1 MELQRVLA
9 ADSRS
14 AMEQVVELYGND
26 ALVVSNKK
34 ANNQTEIIVAIDLA
48 SQASAALDELQAPR
62 LEEPQPRVALGNMPS
77 FDDVMESQIF
87 KSTAADQADSPM
99 PMDFAADLIDSFT
112 DDTNLLFK
120 EELDRQAL
128 LEQSTVNNR
137 IAEDRDNLKA
147 REIVDLVKQE
157 LAAMRNEF
165 KLAQQLDAWS
175 GTHCVADEMRPLVE
189 AFNETGMPIGLR
201 ALVTD
206 IINQNVDMA
215 QALTAIAEALGS
227 NVNSINLL
235 DNMQGIHVIAGSSG
249 SGKTLMVGR
258 LAKQAAL
265 NYGEHQVAIISFNDG
280 RFGAWNQSQLVG
292 SQAGVET
299 FRANSPEMLEQ
310 LLQELDSRK
319 LIIIDTPGEDVE
331 THSSSLLNLLPDAQA
346 HLVVAADAS
355 EASVKRYI
363 RPEGIEW
370 SSVMLSRLETG
381 VYPWAL
387 INTLL
392 NRDTP
397 VSVAAAEPSIID
409 PAITITGHA
418 LAQHALAHLPISFV

>member
-14 AMEQVVELYGND
+14 AMDKVVQLYGAD

-48 SQASAALDELQAPR
+48 SQATAALDELQAPR

-87 KSTAADQADSPM
+87 KSTDAGQAESSLPIDLAAE
-99 PMDFAADLIDSFT
+99 IIEGFT
-112 DDTNLLFK
+112 DNSNPVFR
-120 EELDRQAL
+120 EELNRQTL
-128 LEQSTVNNR
+128 LEQSTENNR
-137 IAEDRDNLKA
+137 IAEDRENLKA

-175 GTHCVADEMRPLVE
+175 GTHSVADEMRPLVE

-206 IINQNVDMA
+206 IINQNVDMTK
-215 QALTAIAEALGS
+215 ALAAIAEVLGS
-227 NVNSINLL
+227 GVNSINLL
-235 DNMQGIHVIAGSSG
+235 DNMQGVHVIAGSSG
-249 SGKTLMVGR
+249 SGKTLMAGR

-331 THSSSLLNLLPDAQA
+331 THSSSLLTLLPDAQP

-409 PAITITGHA
+409 PATTITGHA

>member
-1 MELQRVLA
+1 
-9 ADSRS
+9 
-14 AMEQVVELYGND
+14 
-26 ALVVSNKK
+26 
-34 ANNQTEIIVAIDLA
+34 
-48 SQASAALDELQAPR
+48 
-62 LEEPQPRVALGNMPS
+62 
-77 FDDVMESQIF
+77 
-87 KSTAADQADSPM
+87 
-99 PMDFAADLIDSFT
+99 MDFAADLIDSFT

-175 GTHCVADEMRPLVE
+175 GTHSVADEMRPLVE

-206 IINQNVDMA
+206 IINQNVDMTE
-215 QALTAIAEALGS
+215 ALTAIAETLGS
-227 NVNSINLL
+227 GVNSINLL

-249 SGKTLMVGR
+249 SGKTLMAGR

-331 THSSSLLNLLPDAQA
+331 THSSSLLQLLPDAQP

-381 VYPWAL
+381 VYPWPL

-409 PAITITGHA
+409 PATTITGHA

>member
-1 MELQRVLA
+1 
-9 ADSRS
+9 
-14 AMEQVVELYGND
+14 
-26 ALVVSNKK
+26 
-34 ANNQTEIIVAIDLA
+34 
-48 SQASAALDELQAPR
+48 
-62 LEEPQPRVALGNMPS
+62 VALGNMPS

-87 KSTAADQADSPM
+87 RSTAANQADSPM
-99 PMDFAADLIDSFT
+99 PMDFAAELVDSFT
-112 DDTNLLFK
+112 DDSNLLFK

-128 LEQSTVNNR
+128 LEQNTENNR

-175 GTHCVADEMRPLVE
+175 GTHSVADEMRPLVE

-201 ALVTD
+201 ALATD
-206 IINQNVDMA
+206 IINQSVDMTE
-215 QALTAIAEALGS
+215 ALTAIAEALGS
-227 NVNSINLL
+227 SVNSIDLL

-249 SGKTLMVGR
+249 SGKTLMAGR

-299 FRANSPEMLEQ
+299 FRTNSPEMLEQ

-331 THSSSLLNLLPDAQA
+331 AHSSSLLKLLPDAQP

-409 PAITITGHA
+409 PATTITGHA